1 MIVCPGVLGFRT
13 DLEVFRVQRSRAI
26 RFGVEGLGS
35 LGVWVL
41 GLGALVTSPY
51 MFKLILSRSAGLNHI

>member
-41 GLGALVTSPY
+41 GLGALVV
-51 MFKLILSRSAGLNHI
+51 HV